1 MPPPADT
8 ECAGAGPNVSSELA
22 QKCALNN
29 LVNSY
34 MAFNT
39 NYHDTGLFGVHVSV
53 RTVSPPPLCLCG

>member
-1 MPPPADT
+1 M
-8 ECAGAGPNVSSELA
+8 SSELA

-53 RTVSPPPLCLCG
+53 RTASPPPLLPRG